1 MKELQVDVAI
11 IGAGSAGLYALREVK
26 RADKSFALI
35 DRGPL
40 GTTCAR
46 VGCMPSKV
54 ALHAAELWSMREE
67 QKDYGISGTEK
78 LEIDRKA
85 AWAKV
90 REMRDG
96 FADGAAN
103 NAKRAAGEHLI
114 MGSAKFIETN
124 VIEVTGDEGTQRI
137 KAKAVI
143 IAVGSRPVVPGFLS
157 DFREDL
163 ITTDELFELEELP
176 ERLGVLGLGAIG
188 LEMGLAMHRLGVKVV
203 GADMADAVGGI
214 RDPEVA
220 KFADEAFADSF
231 PMYLGK
237 EAKLEKAD
245 QGVQL
250 ISGEHRATVDKVLVA
265 LGRRSNIDQLNLAEA
280 GFELDDKGMPS
291 FDRNTLKI
299 DKHPVYLVGDANA
312 YRTLMHEAAAEGAMA
327 GFNASR
333 DADQAFE
340 RKAPLAIAFSQP
352 DIISVGESFD
362 RLDQAQILIGAAYTE
377 RDGRSRILST
387 TKGILRIYADKSDGK
402 LLGAA
407 MIGARAEHIA
417 QFLALAIAQKMTVH
431 QLLAVPFYHP
441 VVEEMVQSA
450 AQDIARQMAPSP
462 YPLGL
467 VPVEK

>member
-1 MKELQVDVAI
+1 MKERQVDVAI

-26 RADKSFALI
+26 RADKSFVLI

-67 QKDYGISGTEK
+67 QKNYGISSTQK
-78 LEIDRKA
+78 LEIDRKS

-96 FADGAAN
+96 FAGGAAN
-103 NAKRAAGEHLI
+103 NAKKAAGDHLI
-114 MGSAKFIETN
+114 MGQAKFIEPT
-124 VIEVTGDEGTQRI
+124 VIEVTGEESTQRI
-137 KAKAVI
+137 KAKSVI

-157 DFREDL
+157 EFKDFL

-220 KFADEAFADSF
+220 KFANEAFVDSF
-231 PMYLGK
+231 PMYLGQ
-237 EAKLEKAD
+237 EANLEKAE

-250 ISGEHRATVDKVLVA
+250 ISGEHHVTVDKVLVA

-280 GFELDDKGMPS
+280 GFALDAKGMPS
-291 FDRNTLKI
+291 FDQNTLKI
-299 DKHPVYLVGDANA
+299 DNHPVYLVGDANA

-333 DADQAFE
+333 DTEQAFA
-340 RKAPLAIAFSQP
+340 RKTSLAIAFTQP
-352 DIISVGESFD
+352 DIISVGASFD
-362 RLDQAQILIGAAYTE
+362 SLDEAQILIGAAYTE
-377 RDGRSRILST
+377 SDGRSRILSSS
-387 TKGILRIYADKSDGK
+387 KGILRIYADKSDGK
-402 LLGAA
+402 LLGAS
-407 MIGARAEHIA
+407 MIGTRAEHIA
-417 QFLALAIAQKMTVH
+417 QFLALAVAQKMTVH
-431 QLLAVPFYHP
+431 ELLAVPFYHP

-450 AQDIARQMAPSP
+450 VQDIARKMEPSP

-467 VPVEK
+467 VPQDK